1 MKVALTGPVQLELIA
16 PYFAKTG
23 YGVASPGE
31 VPDLTYDVTSRAQ
44 ILADETPGFYDP
56 RMEKLAGCPYSLAG
70 IEAIVEEFRWRAAGS
85 GGIFKVLAVD
95 ADNTLWHGILSE
107 DGPDALVQCEEFQKG
122 LKSLADDGVVLVLLS
137 KNDPGS
143 MDGLARGNSSFRILY
158 PAFAACRV
166 NWEPKAGNLIDVCRE
181 LNLGPESVV
190 FVDDNPHERA
200 QMKAH
205 LPEVTVAPWNGW
217 EGGIGSRDQG
227 SGSREHLRRER
238 QLVRRLREYFFTDA
252 GKTAEDKLRA
262 ADYRRRI
269 GAAESVPPQNKDEYL
284 RTLGL
289 WVEARPAEARDLDRL
304 AQMAGKTN
312 QFNATTIRRPRS
324 EFESLLSPTPTL
336 FSNYTVFVFR
346 AGDRFGEQGIVCY
359 VVIDRAGRRITDFVM
374 SCRAMGRT
382 LECFAYEWVADRVGF
397 RPAID
402 FTPTA
407 KNAPAKEFVA
417 KVAKGD
423 RLETY
428 FKEIGN
434 GKEG

>member
-16 PYFAKTG
+16 PYFAKAG
-23 YGVASPGE
+23 YGVAAPGE
-31 VPDLTYDVTSRAQ
+31 VPDVTYDVTSREK
-44 ILADETPGFYDP
+44 ILAEETPGFYDP
-56 RMEKLAGCPYSLAG
+56 RLEKLAGCPYSLVG
-70 IEAIVEEFRWRAAGS
+70 IEAVVEEFRWYAAGR
-85 GGIFKVLAVD
+85 GKVFKILAVD
-95 ADNTLWHGILSE
+95 ADNTLWRGILSE
-107 DGPDALVQCEEFQKG
+107 DGPDALVHCTEFQLG
-122 LKSLADDGVVLVLLS
+122 LKALADDGVVLALLS

-143 MDGLARGNSSFRILY
+143 IEELARGNSSFRILHS
-158 PAFAACRV
+158 AFAARRV
-166 NWEPKAGNLIDVCRE
+166 NWEPKAGNLIEICRE
-181 LNLGPESVV
+181 LNLGLESVV

-200 QMKAH
+200 QMQAH

-217 EGGIGSRDQG
+217 GDANE
-227 SGSREHLRRER
+227 ELRIKNEELKER
-238 QLVRRLREYFFTDA
+238 QLARRLREYFFSDA

-262 ADYRRRI
+262 ADYRRRM
-269 GAAESVPPQNKDEYL
+269 GAEESLPPRNKDEYL

-312 QFNATTIRRPRS
+312 QFNCTTIRRPRS
-324 EFESLLSPTPTL
+324 DFENLVVAGSGSGTAEA
-336 FSNYTVFVFR
+336 FVFR

-359 VVIDRAGRRITDFVM
+359 VIIDRERRRITDFVM

-382 LECFAYEWVADRVGF
+382 LEHFAYEWVAKRVGF

-407 KNAPAKEFVA
+407 KNAPAKEFVDR
-417 KVAKGD
+417 VAKGVSF
-423 RLETY
+423 ETY
-428 FKEIGN
+428 FKETGD